1 MTARRELL
9 ILLGS
14 TLLATATVTATPA
27 VAAAASAETGK
38 AKRVVFRLGR
48 AAFCLSGYPASFSD
62 DWRT

>member
-38 AKRVVFRLGR
+38 A
-48 AAFCLSGYPASFSD
+48 
-62 DWRT
+62 